1 MQVAASDCKVRVNGF
16 RKELAK
22 SSSLRQKP
30 IRFSGSG
37 VSQGYHLM
45 ASLYLF
51 MLPPEIRC
59 GLSLDMLR
67 LRQTLAAGLACLMM
81 AQCGLA
87 VAVPGELPELGDAA
101 QDVLSPQMQRRLG
114 ESFYNE
120 IRLRDPAYIDD
131 PEITAYVSQVGRRL
145 VSASQNPSG
154 RFTFFV
160 LRDRQINAFATFGGY
175 VGINTGLLLAART
188 ESEFAGVLAH
198 EISHVNQQH
207 LARGI
212 MAAKNQ
218 SISSLASLA
227 LMILAVRSGQA
238 GQIAQGASAAIE
250 AANIQSQLGYSRDFE
265 READR
270 VGFQT
275 LSKAGYDPRGMA
287 DFFERLQKSTALYE
301 NNAPVYLRTHPLT
314 TERISDMQGRAQ
326 GAPYRQVRDSLD
338 FYLVRAKLRTLE
350 YAPQDA
356 LAEFETQLNERRFVH
371 EAAVWYGIARA
382 QLRMGRLNEA
392 DKSLS
397 HARKLAPPESMF
409 DVLAA
414 EIRLAEKDV
423 PGAVNI
429 YRESYKRY
437 PNDEA
442 LALGLVQMLQLQG
455 QNESA
460 IQIIETR
467 LRAGAR
473 DPKLYQLQA
482 QSYAALGKSVAS
494 RRATAEAY
502 ALNGQ
507 TQAAVE
513 QLELAQ
519 REAKSFYDQSMID
532 TRLKALRAQ
541 VIEERKAAGQSPF

>member
-1 MQVAASDCKVRVNGF
+1 MYRF
-16 RKELAK
+16 RRTLA
-22 SSSLRQKP
+22 LT
-30 IRFSGSG
+30 
-37 VSQGYHLM
+37 L
-45 ASLYLF
+45 ASLV
-51 MLPPEIRC
+51 
-59 GLSLDMLR
+59 
-67 LRQTLAAGLACLMM
+67 LAHSTAAM
-81 AQCGLA
+81 AA
-87 VAVPGELPELGDAA
+87 AIELPELGDAA
-101 QDVLSPQMQRRLG
+101 QDVLTPQMQRRLG
-114 ESFYNE
+114 EGFYNE

-131 PEITAYVSQVGRRL
+131 PEVTGYVNRVGRRL

-175 VGINTGLLLAART
+175 VGVNTGLLLAART

-326 GAPYRQVRDSLD
+326 GSPYRQVRDSLD
-338 FYLVRAKLRTLE
+338 FYLVRAKLRSLE

-356 LAEFETQLNERRFVH
+356 LAEFETQLREKRYAY
-371 EAAVWYGIARA
+371 EAAVWYGMARA
-382 QLRMGRLNEA
+382 QLRLGRLAEA
-392 DKSLS
+392 EKSLAQ
-397 HARKLAPPESMF
+397 ARKLAPLDSMF

-414 EIRLAEKDV
+414 EIHLAAKELV
-423 PGAVNI
+423 GATTI
-429 YRESYKRY
+429 YRDAYKRY

-442 LALGLVQMLQLQG
+442 VVQGLIGVLQLQG
-455 QNESA
+455 QNEAA
-460 IQIIETR
+460 IQIIDSR
-467 LRAGAR
+467 LRSGVR
-473 DPKLYQLQA
+473 DSKLYQLQA
-482 QSYAALGKSVAS
+482 QSYAALGKTVQS

-519 REAKSFYDQSMID
+519 REAKNFYDQSMID
-532 TRLKALRAQ
+532 TRIKALRAQ
-541 VIEERKAAGQSPF
+541 LIEERKMAGQSPF

>member
-1 MQVAASDCKVRVNGF
+1 MHRFGRLIVTALAGVLLVQSGATQAAS
-16 RKELAK
+16 
-22 SSSLRQKP
+22 
-30 IRFSGSG
+30 
-37 VSQGYHLM
+37 
-45 ASLYLF
+45 
-51 MLPPEIRC
+51 
-59 GLSLDMLR
+59 
-67 LRQTLAAGLACLMM
+67 T
-81 AQCGLA
+81 
-87 VAVPGELPELGDAA
+87 ELPELGDAA
-101 QDVLSPQMQRRLG
+101 QDVLTPQMQRRLG
-114 ESFYNE
+114 QGFYNDV
-120 IRLRDPAYIDD
+120 RLHDPSYVDD
-131 PEITAYVSQVGRRL
+131 PEITDYVNYVGRRL
-145 VSASQNPSG
+145 VSASANPTG

-175 VGINTGLLLAART
+175 VGVNTGLLLAART

-218 SISSLASLA
+218 SISSIASLA

-238 GQIAQGASAAIE
+238 GQMAQGASTAIE

-275 LSKAGYDPRGMA
+275 LVKAGYDPRGMA
-287 DFFERLQKSTALYE
+287 DFFERLQKATALYE

-314 TERISDMQGRAQ
+314 TERISDMQGRVQ
-326 GAPYRQVRDSLD
+326 SSPYRQVRDSLD
-338 FYLVRAKLRTLE
+338 FYLVRAKLRSME

-356 LAEFETQLNERRFVH
+356 LAEFETQLRDRRFAY

-382 QLRMGRLNEA
+382 QFRLGKWSEA
-392 DKSLS
+392 EKSLAQ
-397 HARKLAPPESMF
+397 ARKLAPPDSMF
-409 DVLAA
+409 DVLNA
-414 EIRLAEKDV
+414 EIHLATKDV
-423 PGAVNI
+423 SGAIAI
-429 YRESYKRY
+429 YREAGKRY
-437 PNDEA
+437 PNDA
-442 LALGLVQMLQLQG
+442 AVTFGLVQALQLQG
-455 QNESA
+455 QNEA
-460 IQIIETR
+460 VVQIIDTR
-467 LRAGAR
+467 LRAGER

-482 QSYAALGKSVAS
+482 QSYAALGKSVQS

-519 REAKSFYDQSMID
+519 REAKNFYDQSMID
-532 TRLKALRAQ
+532 TRLKTLRAQ
-541 VIEERKAAGQSPF
+541 VIEERKAANQSPF

>member
-1 MQVAASDCKVRVNGF
+1 MYRF
-16 RKELAK
+16 RRTLA
-22 SSSLRQKP
+22 LT
-30 IRFSGSG
+30 
-37 VSQGYHLM
+37 L
-45 ASLYLF
+45 ASLV
-51 MLPPEIRC
+51 
-59 GLSLDMLR
+59 
-67 LRQTLAAGLACLMM
+67 LAHSTAAM
-81 AQCGLA
+81 AA
-87 VAVPGELPELGDAA
+87 ATELPELGDAA
-101 QDVLSPQMQRRLG
+101 QDVLTPQMQRRLG
-114 ESFYNE
+114 EGFYNE

-131 PEITAYVSQVGRRL
+131 PEVTGYVNRVGRRL

-175 VGINTGLLLAART
+175 VGVNTGLLLAART

-326 GAPYRQVRDSLD
+326 GSPYRQVRDSLD
-338 FYLVRAKLRTLE
+338 FYLVRAKLRSLE

-356 LAEFETQLNERRFVH
+356 LAEFETQLREKRYAY
-371 EAAVWYGIARA
+371 EAAVWYGMARA
-382 QLRMGRLNEA
+382 QLRLGRLVEA
-392 DKSLS
+392 EKSLAQ
-397 HARKLAPPESMF
+397 ARKLAPPDSMF

-414 EIRLAEKDV
+414 EIHLAAKDV
-423 PGAVNI
+423 VGATTI
-429 YRESYKRY
+429 YRDAYKRY

-442 LALGLVQMLQLQG
+442 VVQGLIGVLQLQG
-455 QNESA
+455 QNEAA
-460 IQIIETR
+460 IQIIDSR
-467 LRAGAR
+467 LRSGVR
-473 DPKLYQLQA
+473 DSKLYQLQA
-482 QSYAALGKSVAS
+482 QSYAALGKTVQS

-519 REAKSFYDQSMID
+519 REAKNFYDQSMID
-532 TRLKALRAQ
+532 TRIKALRAQ
-541 VIEERKAAGQSPF
+541 LIEERKMAGQSPF

>member
-1 MQVAASDCKVRVNGF
+1 MYRF
-16 RKELAK
+16 RRTLAQA
-22 SSSLRQKP
+22 L
-30 IRFSGSG
+30 
-37 VSQGYHLM
+37 
-45 ASLYLF
+45 ASLV
-51 MLPPEIRC
+51 
-59 GLSLDMLR
+59 
-67 LRQTLAAGLACLMM
+67 LAHSTAAM
-81 AQCGLA
+81 AA
-87 VAVPGELPELGDAA
+87 ATELPELGDAA
-101 QDVLSPQMQRRLG
+101 QDVLTPQMQRRLG
-114 ESFYNE
+114 EGFYNE

-131 PEITAYVSQVGRRL
+131 PEVTGYVNRVGRRL

-175 VGINTGLLLAART
+175 VGVNTGLLLAART

-326 GAPYRQVRDSLD
+326 GSPYRQVRDSLD
-338 FYLVRAKLRTLE
+338 FYLVRAKLRSLE

-356 LAEFETQLNERRFVH
+356 LAEFETQLREKRYAF

-382 QLRMGRLNEA
+382 QLRLGRLAEA
-392 DKSLS
+392 EKSLAQ
-397 HARKLAPPESMF
+397 ARKLAPLDSMF

-414 EIRLAEKDV
+414 EIHLAAKELV
-423 PGAVNI
+423 GATTI
-429 YRESYKRY
+429 YRDAYKRY

-442 LALGLVQMLQLQG
+442 VVQGLIGVLQLQG
-455 QNESA
+455 QNEAA
-460 IQIIETR
+460 IQIIDSR
-467 LRAGAR
+467 LRSGVR
-473 DPKLYQLQA
+473 DSKLYQLQA
-482 QSYAALGKSVAS
+482 QSYAALGKTVQS

-519 REAKSFYDQSMID
+519 REAKNFYDQSMID
-532 TRLKALRAQ
+532 TRIKALRAQ
-541 VIEERKAAGQSPF
+541 LIEERKMAGQSPF

>member
-1 MQVAASDCKVRVNGF
+1 MSRFRRSFAAALASLMLTQSAWIAAAS
-16 RKELAK
+16 
-22 SSSLRQKP
+22 
-30 IRFSGSG
+30 
-37 VSQGYHLM
+37 
-45 ASLYLF
+45 
-51 MLPPEIRC
+51 
-59 GLSLDMLR
+59 
-67 LRQTLAAGLACLMM
+67 T
-81 AQCGLA
+81 
-87 VAVPGELPELGDAA
+87 ELPELGDAA
-101 QDVLSPQMQRRLG
+101 QDVLSPQLQRRLG
-114 ESFYNE
+114 DGFYND
-120 IRLRDPAYIDD
+120 IRLRDPSYIDD
-131 PEITAYVSQVGRRL
+131 PEITAYVTRVGRRL

-175 VGINTGLLLAART
+175 VGVNTGLLLAART

-238 GQIAQGASAAIE
+238 GQMAQGASAAIE

-270 VGFQT
+270 VGYQT
-275 LSKAGYDPRGMA
+275 LTKAGYDPRGMA

-326 GAPYRQVRDSLD
+326 SATYRQVRDALD
-338 FYLVRAKLRTLE
+338 FYLVRAKLRSLE

-356 LAEFETQLNERRFVH
+356 LAEFETQLRERRFTY

-382 QLRMGRLNEA
+382 QLRLNRLVDAE
-392 DKSLS
+392 KSLGQ
-397 HARKLAPPESMF
+397 ARKLAPPDSML
-409 DVLAA
+409 DVLGA
-414 EIRLAEKDV
+414 EIHLANKDMA
-423 PGAVNI
+423 GATSI
-429 YRESYKRY
+429 YREAYKRN
-437 PNDEA
+437 PNDDA
-442 LALGLVQMLQLQG
+442 VALGLIGVLQLQG
-455 QNESA
+455 QNEAALS
-460 IQIIETR
+460 IIEAR
-467 LRAGAR
+467 LRSGVR
-473 DPKLYQLQA
+473 DAKLYQLQA
-482 QSYAALGKSVAS
+482 QSYAVLGKTVLS

-519 REAKSFYDQSMID
+519 REANNFYDQSMID
-532 TRLKALRAQ
+532 TRLKTLRTQ

>member
-1 MQVAASDCKVRVNGF
+1 MYRF
-16 RKELAK
+16 RRTLAQA
-22 SSSLRQKP
+22 L
-30 IRFSGSG
+30 
-37 VSQGYHLM
+37 
-45 ASLYLF
+45 ASLV
-51 MLPPEIRC
+51 
-59 GLSLDMLR
+59 
-67 LRQTLAAGLACLMM
+67 LAHSTAAM
-81 AQCGLA
+81 AA
-87 VAVPGELPELGDAA
+87 AIELPELGDAA
-101 QDVLSPQMQRRLG
+101 QDVLTPQMQRRLG
-114 ESFYNE
+114 EGFYNE

-131 PEITAYVSQVGRRL
+131 PEVTGYVNRVGRRL

-175 VGINTGLLLAART
+175 VGVNTGLLLAART

-326 GAPYRQVRDSLD
+326 GSPYRQVRDSLD
-338 FYLVRAKLRTLE
+338 FYLVRAKLRSLE

-356 LAEFETQLNERRFVH
+356 LAEFETQLREKRYAY
-371 EAAVWYGIARA
+371 EAAVWYGMARA
-382 QLRMGRLNEA
+382 QLRLGRLAEA
-392 DKSLS
+392 EKSLAQ
-397 HARKLAPPESMF
+397 ARKLAPPDSMF

-414 EIRLAEKDV
+414 EIHLAAKELV
-423 PGAVNI
+423 GATTI
-429 YRESYKRY
+429 YRDAYKRY

-442 LALGLVQMLQLQG
+442 VVQGLIGVLQLQG
-455 QNESA
+455 QNEAA
-460 IQIIETR
+460 IQIIDSR
-467 LRAGAR
+467 LRSGVR
-473 DPKLYQLQA
+473 DSKLYQLQA
-482 QSYAALGKSVAS
+482 QSYAALGKTVQS

-519 REAKSFYDQSMID
+519 REAKNFYDQSMID
-532 TRLKALRAQ
+532 TRIKALRAQ
-541 VIEERKAAGQSPF
+541 LIEERKMAGQSPF

>member
-1 MQVAASDCKVRVNGF
+1 MI
-16 RKELAK
+16 L
-22 SSSLRQKP
+22 
-30 IRFSGSG
+30 
-37 VSQGYHLM
+37 
-45 ASLYLF
+45 
-51 MLPPEIRC
+51 
-59 GLSLDMLR
+59 
-67 LRQTLAAGLACLMM
+67 AGLMLV
-81 AQCGLA
+81 QSSLA
-87 VAVPGELPELGDAA
+87 VAVATELPELGDAA
-101 QDVLSPQMQRRLG
+101 QDVLTPQLQRRLG
-114 ESFYNE
+114 EGFYNE
-120 IRLRDPAYIDD
+120 IRLRDPAYVDD
-131 PEITAYVSQVGRRL
+131 PEIISYVNRVGRRL

-175 VGINTGLLLAART
+175 VGVNTGLLLAART

-326 GAPYRQVRDSLD
+326 SSPYRQVRDSLD
-338 FYLVRAKLRTLE
+338 FYLVRAKLRSLE
-350 YAPQDA
+350 YVPQDA
-356 LAEFETQLNERRFVH
+356 LAEYETQLREKRYAY

-382 QLRMGRLNEA
+382 QFRLGRLAEA
-392 DKSLS
+392 EKSLAQ
-397 HARKLAPPESMF
+397 ARKLAPPDSMF

-414 EIRLAEKDV
+414 EIHLAGRDV
-423 PGAVNI
+423 TGAANI
-429 YRESYKRY
+429 YRDAYKRY
-437 PNDEA
+437 PSDEA
-442 LALGLVQMLQLQG
+442 VVQGLIGVLLQQG

-460 IQIIETR
+460 IQIIDSR
-467 LRAGAR
+467 LRAGVR

-482 QSYAALGKSVAS
+482 QSYAALGKTVQS

-519 REAKSFYDQSMID
+519 REAKNFYDQSMID

>member
-1 MQVAASDCKVRVNGF
+1 MSRLRRSLAAALAGLMLTQSAWVAA
-16 RKELAK
+16 
-22 SSSLRQKP
+22 
-30 IRFSGSG
+30 
-37 VSQGYHLM
+37 
-45 ASLYLF
+45 AS
-51 MLPPEIRC
+51 
-59 GLSLDMLR
+59 
-67 LRQTLAAGLACLMM
+67 T
-81 AQCGLA
+81 
-87 VAVPGELPELGDAA
+87 ELPELGDAA
-101 QDVLSPQMQRRLG
+101 QDVLSPQLQRRLG
-114 ESFYNE
+114 EGFYND
-120 IRLRDPAYIDD
+120 IRLRDPSYIDD
-131 PEITAYVSQVGRRL
+131 PEITAYVTRVGRRL
-145 VSASQNPSG
+145 VSASQSPSG

-175 VGINTGLLLAART
+175 VGVNTGLLLAART

-218 SISSLASLA
+218 SLSSLASLA

-238 GQIAQGASAAIE
+238 GQMAQGASAAIE

-270 VGFQT
+270 VGYQT
-275 LSKAGYDPRGMA
+275 LTKAGYDPRGMA

-326 GAPYRQVRDSLD
+326 SAAYRQVRDSLD
-338 FYLVRAKLRTLE
+338 FYLVRAKLRSLE

-356 LAEFETQLNERRFVH
+356 LADFEMQLREKRYTY
-371 EAAVWYGIARA
+371 EAAVWYGMARA
-382 QLRMGRLNEA
+382 QLRLNRLPDAE
-392 DKSLS
+392 KSLAQ
-397 HARKLAPPESMF
+397 ARKLAPHDSMF

-414 EIRLAEKDV
+414 EIRLAGKDV
-423 PGAVNI
+423 AGATSI
-429 YRESYKRY
+429 YRDAYKRS

-442 LALGLVQMLQLQG
+442 VALGLISVLQLQG
-455 QNESA
+455 QNEA
-460 IQIIETR
+460 ALQIIEAR

-473 DPKLYQLQA
+473 DAKLYQLQA
-482 QSYAALGKSVAS
+482 QSYAALGKTVQS
-494 RRATAEAY
+494 RRATAESY

-519 REAKSFYDQSMID
+519 REARNFYDQSMID
-532 TRLKALRAQ
+532 TRLKTLRAQ
-541 VIEERKAAGQSPF
+541 VIEECKAAGQSPF

>member
-1 MQVAASDCKVRVNGF
+1 MYRF
-16 RKELAK
+16 RRTLAQA
-22 SSSLRQKP
+22 L
-30 IRFSGSG
+30 
-37 VSQGYHLM
+37 
-45 ASLYLF
+45 ASLV
-51 MLPPEIRC
+51 
-59 GLSLDMLR
+59 
-67 LRQTLAAGLACLMM
+67 LAHSTAAM
-81 AQCGLA
+81 AA
-87 VAVPGELPELGDAA
+87 ATELPELGDAA
-101 QDVLSPQMQRRLG
+101 QDVLTPQMQRRLG
-114 ESFYNE
+114 EGFYNE

-131 PEITAYVSQVGRRL
+131 PEVTGYVNRVGRRL

-175 VGINTGLLLAART
+175 VGVNTGLLLAART

-326 GAPYRQVRDSLD
+326 GSPYRQVRDSLD
-338 FYLVRAKLRTLE
+338 FYLVRAKLRSLE

-356 LAEFETQLNERRFVH
+356 LAEFETQLREKRYAY
-371 EAAVWYGIARA
+371 EAAVWYGMARA
-382 QLRMGRLNEA
+382 QLRLGRLVEA
-392 DKSLS
+392 EKSLAQ
-397 HARKLAPPESMF
+397 ARKLAPLDSMF

-414 EIRLAEKDV
+414 EIHLAAKELV
-423 PGAVNI
+423 GATTI
-429 YRESYKRY
+429 YRDAYKRY

-442 LALGLVQMLQLQG
+442 VVQGLIGVLQLQG
-455 QNESA
+455 QNEAA
-460 IQIIETR
+460 IQIIDSR
-467 LRAGAR
+467 LRSGVR
-473 DPKLYQLQA
+473 DSKLYQLQA
-482 QSYAALGKSVAS
+482 QSYAALGKTVQS

-519 REAKSFYDQSMID
+519 REAKNFYDQSMID
-532 TRLKALRAQ
+532 TRIKALRAQ
-541 VIEERKAAGQSPF
+541 LIEERKMAGQSPF